1 MSLDLR
7 HVRQP
12 TDRKPEKLAVE
23 RARDGLSD
31 GGFAD
36 TWGAG
41 ETDDFALDC
50 AAQLAYSK
58 ELEDTLLDVFQAVVV
73 VVEDL
78 GGVGNGIVF
87 GRVLAPGNLRTNQW

>member
-1 MSLDLR
+1 MPLNLR

-12 TDRKPEKLAVE
+12 TDRKSEELAVE

-36 TWGAG
+36 TGRTG

-58 ELEDTLLDVFQAVVV
+58 EFEDALLDVFQPVVV

-78 GGVGNGIVF
+78 GGVGNRVVF
-87 GRVLAPGNLRTNQW
+87 GGVLAPGNLRTNQW